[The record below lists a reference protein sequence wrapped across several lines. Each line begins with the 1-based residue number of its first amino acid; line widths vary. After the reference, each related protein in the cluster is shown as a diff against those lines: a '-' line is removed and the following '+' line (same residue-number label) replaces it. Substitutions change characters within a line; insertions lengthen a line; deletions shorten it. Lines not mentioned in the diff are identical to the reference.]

1 MKVGILCIII
11 YIIIYNVLVDI
22 DDVPVDLCS
31 ATTNK
36 YASKYSLPGK
46 QVLILYGT
54 EYGFGE
60 EISRK
65 LFDVLS
71 DNSSDI
77 QPRVL
82 NAKNYEV
89 VDFKQ
94 EEVLLCIFS
103 TTGDGM

>member
-1 MKVGILCIII
+1 MGILCIII
-11 YIIIYNVLVDI
+11 YIIIYTVLVDI

-31 ATTNK
+31 ATTTNK
-36 YASKYSLPGK
+36 YASKYSVPGK

-82 NAKNYEV
+82 NAKNYELI
-89 VDFKQ
+89 DFEQ